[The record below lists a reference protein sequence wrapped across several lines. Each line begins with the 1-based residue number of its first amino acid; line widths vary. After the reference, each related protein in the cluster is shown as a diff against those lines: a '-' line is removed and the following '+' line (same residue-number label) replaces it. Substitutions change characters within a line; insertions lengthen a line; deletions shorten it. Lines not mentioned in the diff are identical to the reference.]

1 MATTYTTTAKVRDE
15 AGFKNNTN
23 ILDANIDD
31 FRTQANGRIQTIIGQ
46 KYTLPLSSSL
56 LTNSPAAWL
65 LDLIEKLLAA
75 WYLLWKEYGADAE
88 GTDKDGVPRINRAED
103 MLKQILTWEL
113 KLLDNAG
120 GSFDT
125 TGGQENTISGY
136 PLNSTD
142 RKFSVNMKF

>member
-23 ILDANIDD
+23 ILDTNIDD

-56 LTNSPAAWL
+56 LTNSPAAGL

-75 WYLLWKEYGADAE
+75 
-88 GTDKDGVPRINRAED
+88 
-103 MLKQILTWEL
+103 
-113 KLLDNAG
+113 
-120 GSFDT
+120 
-125 TGGQENTISGY
+125 
-136 PLNSTD
+136 
-142 RKFSVNMKF
+142 

>member
-15 AGFKNNTN
+15 AGFNNNTN
-23 ILDANIDD
+23 ITDANIDD
-31 FRTQANGRIQTIIGQ
+31 FRTQANGRINTIIGQ
-46 KYTLPLSSSL
+46 KYTLPLSTSL
-56 LTNSPAAWL
+56 LTNSPAASL

-75 WYLLWKEYGADAE
+75 WYLLWKEYGADGE
-88 GTDKDGVPRINRAED
+88 GTDKDGQPRIARAED
-103 MLKQILTWEL
+103 MLTQLLSGEL

-125 TGGQENTISGY
+125 TGGQENKISGY
-136 PLNSTD
+136 PINSTD